1 MKSLDAMPSPS
12 LWRLSLPCLV
22 ALLVAY
28 SVAGERWTTSW
39 PTHPHLVAYLVL
51 AGAGLL
57 AGLLAGML
65 GIGGALIT
73 IPALYLALPLLDV
86 SADQLPALAVT
97 CALLTMLPSTLVAL
111 WRQHHRNTLS
121 IDWLRRLAIPMLL
134 GAGVGAL
141 LATQLKGPILAMAF
155 AAQSL
160 YYGARLI
167 ADCGRP
173 EGAPTRG
180 ITRGVSQFSPWA
192 IGPLM
197 AACASCLGMGGGSMV
212 SPYLQHRGLPLRQAT
227 ATASGLNICIALGGA
242 AALILFAQ
250 ESSHA
255 VSISQWQAPLI
266 LGAASV
272 LAVPLGVALGH
283 KLPPSIFQIAI
294 GSVNIVAGLA
304 LAGQVLL

>member
-1 MKSLDAMPSPS
+1 MRSIEPTSASFLRWSLPS
-12 LWRLSLPCLV
+12 LAV
-22 ALLVAY
+22 LLVLY
-28 SVAGERWTTSW
+28 SVVGERWSSNW
-39 PTHPHLVAYLVL
+39 PTHPHMMAFLVL
-51 AGAGLL
+51 AGAGVI

-73 IPALYLALPLLDV
+73 IPALYLALPLLDI
-86 SADQLPALAVT
+86 PAAQVPSMAVT
-97 CALLTMLPSTLVAL
+97 CALLTMLPSTMVAV
-111 WRQHHRNTLS
+111 WRQHRRSTLS
-121 IDWLRRLAIPMLL
+121 LPWLRRLAIPMVL
-134 GAGVGAL
+134 GAGAGAL
-141 LATQLKGPILAMAF
+141 LATQLKGPILAMTF

-180 ITRGVSQFSPWA
+180 ITRGVSQLSPWA

-197 AACASCLGMGGGSMV
+197 AAFAACLGMGGGSMV
-212 SPYLQHRGLPLRQAT
+212 SPYLQHRGLALRQAT
-227 ATASGLNICIALGGA
+227 ATASGLNLCIALGGA
-242 AALILFAQ
+242 AAMILFAS
-250 ESSHA
+250 ESSQA
-255 VSISQWQAPLI
+255 VQLSQWQAPLI
-266 LGAASV
+266 LGTAGV

-283 KLPPSIFQIAI
+283 KLPASIFQVAI